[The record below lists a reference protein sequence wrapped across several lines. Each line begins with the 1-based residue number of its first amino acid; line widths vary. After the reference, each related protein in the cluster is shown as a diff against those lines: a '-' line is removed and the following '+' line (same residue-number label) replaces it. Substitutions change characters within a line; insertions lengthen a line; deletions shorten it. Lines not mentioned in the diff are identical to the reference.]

1 MATPNE
7 SFNEHEVKDAT
18 PEEMRKAL
26 DEYFEHVQ
34 QYAPKDIEFALVVT
48 GHNIEG
54 GKSHVCSMLGGQ
66 PHTLAHAIVALMDEL
81 TERNPMAAAFFFM
94 SFMKR
99 IYPQQDIGGPD
110 VEAQVKG
117 LIDKLR
123 SNASSGGSVH

>member
-48 GHNIEG
+48 GHGTED
-54 GKSHVCSMLGGQ
+54 GKTHVCSMLSGQ
-66 PHTLAHAIVALMDEL
+66 PHTLAHAIVALMDEVA
-81 TERNPMAAAFFFM
+81 ERNPPAAAFFFM

-99 IYPQQDIGGPD
+99 ICPQQDIGGPD
-110 VEAQVKG
+110 VETQVND
-117 LIDKLR
+117 LIEKLR
-123 SNASSGGSVH
+123 SNASSGGSIH